1 MADVHSKEVR
11 SFNMSRIRARNT
23 RPEIQVRKFLYSNG
37 LYFRLF
43 DKGLPGTPDIVLP
56 KFKLV
61 IFVHGCF
68 WHGHRGCKKFVIPKT
83 RTEFWINK
91 INTNIIN
98 DKKNT
103 AALEKDEWKVFTV
116 WECELKNEEILQKLL
131 REINY

>member
-1 MADVHSKEVR
+1 
-11 SFNMSRIRARNT
+11 
-23 RPEIQVRKFLYSNG
+23 
-37 LYFRLF
+37 
-43 DKGLPGTPDIVLP
+43 
-56 KFKLV
+56 V

>member
-23 RPEIQVRKFLYSNG
+23 KPEIQVRKFLYSNG
-37 LYFRLF
+37 LHFRLF

-56 KFKLV
+56 KFKSV

-98 DKKNT
+98 DKKNI